1 MEVYKFK
8 NYEEYIEMQK
18 RVNAEKVGW
27 VYVKK
32 STIKQISEDSPYAIK
47 ILCHGTRAAAEQKFF
62 KEFLPQSTPLGTEIG
77 ENALDYPMTI
87 QHDFN
92 KPIPGWHGE
101 FDIVY
106 SNSIDHSIDPS
117 ETIRVWKNQLTENGK
132 MYIEYSEQ
140 QSVPNYPQDPLHA
153 SAAEIK
159 NLLQEQGLVI
169 VGEIT
174 KDVKA
179 GGIVFICKKK

>member
-1 MEVYKFK
+1 M
-8 NYEEYIEMQK
+8 
-18 RVNAEKVGW
+18 
-27 VYVKK
+27 
-32 STIKQISEDSPYAIK
+32 
-47 ILCHGTRAAAEQKFF
+47 IL
-62 KEFLPQSTPLGTEIG
+62 I
-77 ENALDYPMTI
+77 
-87 QHDFN
+87 
-92 KPIPGWHGE
+92 KPIADWVGK

-106 SNSIDHSIDPS
+106 SNSIDHSIDPH
-117 ETIRVWKNQLTENGK
+117 ETIRVWKDQLSENGK

-159 NLLQEQGLVI
+159 QLLQEQGLVI

>member
-8 NYEEYIEMQK
+8 TYEDYIDMQK
-18 RVNAEKVGW
+18 KVNAEKVGW

-32 STIKQISEDSPYAIK
+32 STIQQIANDNPFAVD
-47 ILCHGTRAAAEQKFF
+47 ILCHGTRAAAEQEYF

-77 ENALDYPMTI
+77 ENALRYPMTI
-87 QHDFN
+87 QHEFN
-92 KPIPGWHGE
+92 KAIPEWIGK

-106 SNSIDHSIDPS
+106 SNSIDHSIDPH
-117 ETIRVWKNQLTENGK
+117 ETIRVWRDQLKDSGK

-159 NLLQEQGLVI
+159 NLLQEEGLVI
-169 VGEIT
+169 VGNI
-174 KDVKA
+174 KDGVKA

>member
-8 NYEEYIEMQK
+8 SYEDYIAMQK

-32 STIKQISEDSPYAIK
+32 STIKQIAEDSPYAVN
-47 ILCHGTRAAAEQKFF
+47 ILCHGTRAAGEQKYFR
-62 KEFLPQSTPLGTEIG
+62 EFLPQSSPLGTEIG
-77 ENALDYPMTI
+77 ENALDYPMTV

-92 KPIPGWHGE
+92 KPIADWVGK

-106 SNSIDHSIDPS
+106 SNSIDHSIDPH
-117 ETIRVWKNQLTENGK
+117 ETIRIWKDQLSENGK

-159 NLLQEQGLVI
+159 QLLQEQGLVI